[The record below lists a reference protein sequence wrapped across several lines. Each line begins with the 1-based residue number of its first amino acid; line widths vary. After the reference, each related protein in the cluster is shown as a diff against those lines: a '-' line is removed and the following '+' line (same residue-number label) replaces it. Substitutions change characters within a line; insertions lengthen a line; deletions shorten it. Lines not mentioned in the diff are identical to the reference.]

1 MSASS
6 AKISPKPQKDT
17 IYLEADDEITSI
29 IEKIESAEQ
38 KVVALVLPKRM
49 TSLQS
54 IVNMRLL
61 KRNADKADK
70 SVVLIT
76 SDPSLL
82 PLAGAAKLHVAKNLQ
97 SKPEI
102 PDSPDGALESSD
114 KEAELP
120 EGVEDDEEVPSK
132 LDYHR
137 SVGELAAVH
146 AIVDDDETINLADD
160 DENEIGSADAKED
173 KKSSKS
179 KSSKIKVPNF
189 DKFRLSLGVGGML
202 LLAGIAFLVLALVVW
217 PRAAITISTESIPVT
232 ADFSLKGSDSAK
244 ALDMEKK
251 IIPVATKTSEQTA
264 TTQVT
269 ATGQQNNGEK
279 ATGTVSMSAQACAPN
294 LGTPAAVPAGTG
306 VSANG
311 LTFVTQSSVSFSFSS
326 ASGSCVNYSGTSSTV
341 VRAQNGGA
349 KYNLS
354 GTSYAVAGRPEISA
368 SGSAMTGGT
377 DNITTVVSQADVD
390 NAKSKITSDDTDTYT
405 KKFEDDLSAQGFY
418 ILPSTLKVSEPA
430 ATANPAVGQPASN
443 TTVTTKITYTVFV
456 VTKDDLSKAIK
467 SELEK
472 QIDPKKQ
479 KLSDEDVIKGA
490 DISVQSPTS
499 PNDLTININQTA
511 AAIPI
516 IDTESIKKQVG
527 GKKTSEI
534 KSAIS
539 PVQGVKSV
547 DVKMSPF
554 WVSKAPKKPNK
565 VTVVVVP
572 IKNTSGS
579 NTSNEP

>member
-6 AKISPKPQKDT
+6 AKISPKPQKET
-17 IYLEADDEITSI
+17 VYLEAEDDITSI
-29 IEKIESAEQ
+29 IEKVESAEQ

-61 KRNADKADK
+61 KRNADKANK

-76 SDPSLL
+76 SDASLL

-102 PDSPDGALESSD
+102 PETPDGAVESSD

-120 EGVEDDEEVPSK
+120 EGLEDGEETPAK

-146 AIVDDDETINLADD
+146 AMTDGDDETIDLADD
-160 DENEIGSADAKED
+160 ENDASDD
-173 KKSSKS
+173 KAVAGEKLSTNSKG
-179 KSSKIKVPNF
+179 KKIKVPNF
-189 DKFRLSLGVGGML
+189 DKFRMSLGVGGMAIVAL
-202 LLAGIAFLVLALVVW
+202 IAFLVLALVVW

-232 ADFSLKGSDSAK
+232 AEFSLHGSDSAK
-244 ALDMEKK
+244 ELDMEKK

-264 TTQVT
+264 TVQVT

-279 ATGTVSMSAQACAPN
+279 ATGSVTLTNCTNNA
-294 LGTPAAVPAGTG
+294 TTVPAGTG
-306 VSANG
+306 ISTNG
-311 LTFVTQSSVSFSFSS
+311 LTYITQKSVSLDSGNFTGGGICKSTGSHVGSTNIS
-326 ASGSCVNYSGTSSTV
+326 AQQGGS
-341 VRAQNGGA
+341 
-349 KYNLS
+349 KYNTSIS
-354 GTSYAVAGRPEISA
+354 GASVAGFAGVTA
-368 SGSAMTGGT
+368 SGSASGGT
-377 DNITTVVSQADVD
+377 DNITTVVSQSDVD
-390 NAKSKITSDDTDTYT
+390 SAKSKITSDDTDTFT
-405 KKFEDDLSAQGFY
+405 KKFEDDLAAQGLY
-418 ILPSTLKVSEPA
+418 VLPSTLKVSEPA
-430 ATANPAVGQPASN
+430 STANPAVGQPASN
-443 TTVTTKITYTVFV
+443 TTVTTKITYTVFA
-456 VTKDDLSKAIK
+456 VTKADLSKAIS

-479 KLSDEDVIKGA
+479 KLSDDDVIKGA
-490 DISVQSPTS
+490 DISVQNPTS
-499 PNDLTININQTA
+499 PNDLVININQTA
-511 AAIPI
+511 SAIPI

-534 KSAIS
+534 KAAIS

-565 VTVVVVP
+565 VTVVVIPV
-572 IKNTSGS
+572 KKSSGS